1 MAEMGI
7 TINDRAYQ
15 IMCRDGDEAEVSKLA
30 VELGARVGGIV
41 KNAQPAGAV
50 GDSQLLVLASLTLL
64 SELRDLNHEM
74 DTLKNEVAR
83 AKNDRDALNAR
94 IADMENTMAAAVN
107 EAAEKVEAFLQP

>member
-15 IMCRDGDEAEVSKLA
+15 IMCRDGDEPQVSKLA
-30 VELGARVGGIV
+30 ADLGARVADIV
-41 KNAQPAGAV
+41 KSAQPAGAV

-74 DTLKNEVAR
+74 DRLKSEVAQ
-83 AKNDRDALNAR
+83 AKSDRDVLNAR
-94 IADMENTMAAAVN
+94 IADMENTVATAIT
-107 EAAEKVEAFLQP
+107 EAAEKLEAFAQS